1 MSKRKKYPNRGANG
15 QPVGKF
21 KGHWVPL
28 TSLANIGALHR
39 TGVVHITE
47 WDIDPD
53 APSPRRCSPEEATR
67 RVNWCNA
74 AKSAN
79 KSWTKLLAKRLER
92 HARANKIKF
101 GRQEQLK
108 YDQIRKWEFNNHTP
122 SFAEVDK
129 FMREVRSIIE
139 EPVYNDCTDK
149 VINNLLL
156 SHPIGNPPA
165 IGKTGRLDDD

>member
-74 AKSAN
+74 PKSVGG
-79 KSWTKLLAKRLER
+79 SWTLQLKRRLER
-92 HARANKIKF
+92 HARANNFTYNRKSHTL
-101 GRQEQLK
+101 RHLATLMLEEQAEQDWLRNPRRGEI
-108 YDQIRKWEFNNHTP
+108 IRSVSK
-122 SFAEVDK
+122 
-129 FMREVRSIIE
+129 
-139 EPVYNDCTDK
+139 
-149 VINNLLL
+149 LLME
-156 SHPIGNPPA
+156 HPIGNPPA